1 MMAKRLFG
9 KLATWLRLPMRR
21 HPTFMRPLTTLLSL
35 CAMLL
40 LAAWRPALADYR
52 EADKAWRDRN
62 YPAVLDACKADAEK
76 GEKSC
81 QNYMGLLYRFGR
93 TVKQDY
99 AQAADWYRKA
109 AAQGQ
114 INAMENLGQLLRAG
128 LGVAQNH
135 TEANRLFKQAGELGN
150 AAALNAL
157 GGAYRDGLGVAVDQ
171 KEAFRIYQLAADKGN
186 GFAQANLSTAYKR
199 GLGVDPDPERAL
211 FWAKKSAA
219 QNNSGGH
226 GVLGMLYRDGVAV
239 AQNPLEAIRLF
250 KLATTTEP
258 EPVFWPYTELGLM
271 YYKGVG
277 VSVDPAEARKWFEM
291 GAEKKVTASINFL
304 KEMDRAQ
311 AAKANTTTATPTT
324 ANVAPAPAN
333 IASRKALVIG
343 NDSYRSVTPL
353 ANARADARAI
363 ADSLRSLGYVV
374 SAHFDLNEKE
384 MKKAVRDFIKN
395 VAGGDE
401 VVFFYAGHG
410 VQLANSNYLLPVDI
424 NADDAETVKDE
435 SIPLQRVLDDL
446 NDAKVRLSIAII
458 DACRDNPF
466 KGKGRSL
473 ATRGMASTTAA
484 NGQMILFSAGSGQQ
498 ALDKIG
504 PQDKS
509 PNGLFTR
516 TLLKYMRQKDLPIDR
531 VMRQVRAE
539 VVEVA
544 KSVGHDQVPAL
555 YDQVVGDFYFTRS

>member
-1 MMAKRLFG
+1 
-9 KLATWLRLPMRR
+9 MRYSA
-21 HPTFMRPLTTLLSL
+21 FFLSL
-35 CAMLL
+35 CALL
-40 LAAWRPALADYR
+40 LAGSRPAFADYR
-52 EADKAWRDRN
+52 DADKAWRERN
-62 YPAVLDACKADAEK
+62 YQAVLDACKADGDK
-76 GEKSC
+76 GEKNC
-81 QNYMGLLYRFGR
+81 QNFMGLLYRFGWG
-93 TVKQDY
+93 VKQDSTVS
-99 AQAADWYRKA
+99 AQWYSKA

-114 INAMENLGQLLRAG
+114 VNAIEGLGQLYRAG
-128 LGVAQNH
+128 LGVPQNH
-135 TEANRLFKQAGELGN
+135 AEANRLFRQAGDMGN
-150 AAALNAL
+150 AAALNSL
-157 GGAYRDGLGVAVDQ
+157 GGSYRDGLGVPVDQ
-171 KEAFRIYQLAADKGN
+171 KEAFRLYQLAADKGN

-199 GLGVDPDPERAL
+199 GLGVDPDAERAL

-219 QNNSGGH
+219 QNNAAGH
-226 GVLGMLYRDGVAV
+226 GVLGMLYRDGVGV

-271 YYKGVG
+271 YYKGMG
-277 VSVDPAEARKWFEM
+277 VSVDLAEARKWFEM
-291 GAEKKVTASINFL
+291 GAEKKVAPSINFL
-304 KEMDRAQ
+304 KEMDRTQ
-311 AAKANTTTATPTT
+311 AAKVAP
-324 ANVAPAPAN
+324 NVAPAPAN
-333 IASRKALVIG
+333 AGSRKALVIA

-353 ANARADARAI
+353 ANARADGRAI
-363 ADSLRSLGYVV
+363 ADTLRSLGYAVN
-374 SAHFDLNEKE
+374 AHFDLNEKE
-384 MKKAVRDFIKN
+384 MKKAVRDFIKG

-473 ATRGMASTTAA
+473 ATRGLASTTAA

-498 ALDKIG
+498 ALDKTG

>member
-1 MMAKRLFG
+1 MRFPAPF
-9 KLATWLRLPMRR
+9 LA
-21 HPTFMRPLTTLLSL
+21 L
-35 CAMLL
+35 CAALL
-40 LAAWRPALADYR
+40 LALWHPAFADYR
-52 EADKAWRDRN
+52 EADKAWRERN
-62 YPAVLDACKADAEK
+62 YQAVLDACKADAAK
-76 GEKSC
+76 GEKNC
-81 QNYMGLLYRFGR
+81 QSYLGSLYRAGR
-93 TVKQDY
+93 AVNQDY
-99 AQAADWYRKA
+99 LIAAQWFAKA
-109 AAQGQ
+109 AVQGQ
-114 INAMENLGQLLRAG
+114 VTAQESLGQLYRAG
-128 LGVAQNH
+128 QGVPQSH
-135 TEANRLFKQAGELGN
+135 TEANRLFKLG
-150 AAALNAL
+150 ADQGHPPSLNAL
-157 GGAYRDGLGVAVDQ
+157 AGSYREGWGVPVDR
-171 KEAFRIYQLAADKGN
+171 KEMFRLYQLAAEKGH
-186 GFAQANLSTAYKR
+186 GFAQANLANAYRLGHGTA
-199 GLGVDPDPERAL
+199 PDPERAL
-211 FWAKKSAA
+211 FWARKSAE
-219 QNNSGGH
+219 QNNSAGR
-226 GVLGMLYRDGVAV
+226 GMLGLMNRDGVGT
-239 AQNPLEAIRLF
+239 AQNPLEAIRLL

-258 EPVFWPYTELGLM
+258 DPVFWPYTELGLM
-271 YYKGVG
+271 YYKGMG
-277 VSVDPAEARKWFEM
+277 VTPDPAEARKWFEM
-291 GAEKKVTASINFL
+291 GAEKKMTASINFL
-304 KEMDRAQ
+304 KEMDRTQ
-311 AAKANTTTATPTT
+311 AAKSNATTST
-324 ANVAPAPAN
+324 ANVTSAPAS
-333 IASRKALVIG
+333 ASARKALVIG

-363 ADSLRSLGYVV
+363 ADALRSLGYAVN
-374 SAHFDLNEKE
+374 AHFDLNEKE
-384 MKKAVRDFIKN
+384 MKKAVRDFIKG

-466 KGKGRSL
+466 KAKGRSL
-473 ATRGMASTTAA
+473 TTRGLASTTAA

-555 YDQVVGDFYFTRS
+555 YDQVVGDFYFKRS